1 VSLRNAGT
9 IACRVRIAAK
19 PRYRLGAGQS
29 VADRVPVAAPPGAR
43 PGTTVAV
50 RLHASA
56 AGDVDAANDAT
67 TVRAAVVGVGDSD
80 IGTEGARGFAG
91 TARRG
96 SGALKRKLLRPS
108 RVDVALMRKGTERC
122 AWLRAQS
129 GRFRAGTPR
138 AGGGCT
144 SRRWVRAD
152 GTRHW
157 RLRLAKR
164 LAPGRYVLF
173 SRTRIA
179 AGFVEARFSAAD
191 RNQVRFLVR

>member
-1 VSLRNAGT
+1 VSLRNSGT
-9 IACRVRIAAK
+9 IACRVRIASK
-19 PRYRLGAGQS
+19 PQYPLGAGQS

-43 PGTTVAV
+43 PGMTVAV
-50 RLHASA
+50 RLHAAA
-56 AGDVDAANDAT
+56 AGDVDAANDAA
-67 TVRAAVVGVGDSD
+67 TVQAAVVGVGDSA
-80 IGTEGARGFAG
+80 IGAHGARRFAG

-96 SGALKRKLLRPS
+96 SGALERKLLRPS
-108 RVDVALMRKGTERC
+108 RVDVSLLRKGTERC
-122 AWLRAQS
+122 AWLRSAS

-144 SRRWVRAD
+144 GRRWVRAK
-152 GTRHW
+152 GTRDW

-191 RNQVRFLVR
+191 GNRVEFRVG